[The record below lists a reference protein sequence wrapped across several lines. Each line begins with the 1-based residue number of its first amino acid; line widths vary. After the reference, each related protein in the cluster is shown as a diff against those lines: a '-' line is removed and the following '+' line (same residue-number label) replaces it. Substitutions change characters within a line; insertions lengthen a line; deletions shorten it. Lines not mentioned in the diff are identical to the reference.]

1 MVLLFFWLRQKETKR
16 ERKNHIN
23 KEMLERGKGGKRR
36 HTQQQRQAKKEKIIH
51 FDLNAQSDAFALLLP
66 SLCADFIDYMKR
78 IQIAA
83 QECNIR
89 FLNPIVGTP
98 EKPPHVHIFFYY
110 SFLVQFF
117 SASFLSLTLS
127 LTLPPR
133 PWRPLLFRWFLL
145 EYKKA
150 TIGKEGAT
158 KSLFFLPKLNMEFF
172 FFLCSHL
179 THFLHSSLST
189 SN

>member
-1 MVLLFFWLRQKETKR
+1 
-16 ERKNHIN
+16 
-23 KEMLERGKGGKRR
+23 MLERGKGGEKEGIQ
-36 HTQQQRQAKKEKIIH
+36 QQQRQAKKEKIIH

-117 SASFLSLTLS
+117 FLSLTPS

-133 PWRPLLFRWFLL
+133 PWHPPPIPYFGGFCWNI
-145 EYKKA
+145 KKPQSEK
-150 TIGKEGAT
+150 KEQR
-158 KSLFFLPKLNMEFF
+158 KVYFFYR
-172 FFLCSHL
+172 S
-179 THFLHSSLST
+179 
-189 SN
+189 

>member
-1 MVLLFFWLRQKETKR
+1 
-16 ERKNHIN
+16 
-23 KEMLERGKGGKRR
+23 MLERGKGGEKEGIQ
-36 HTQQQRQAKKEKIIH
+36 QQQRQAKKEKIIH

-117 SASFLSLTLS
+117 FLVAYSFSHSPTTSLAPS
-127 LTLPPR
+127 PHPI
-133 PWRPLLFRWFLL
+133 FRWFLL

-158 KSLFFLPKLNMEFF
+158 KSLFFLPKLNMEFSF
-172 FFLCSHL
+172 FYVPMSPIFC
-179 THFLHSSLST
+179 TPSLSDIELEWKIP
-189 SN
+189 SKAEPEHQ